1 MELGWLQERHTA
13 PELVGRLACAARL
26 IDRPEAVTP
35 RELIPLFSWEKL
47 PREDLVWEGD
57 C

>member
-1 MELGWLQERHTA
+1 MCIRDRRHTA
-13 PELVGRLACAARL
+13 PELVGRLAYAARL

-47 PREDLVWEGD
+47 PREDLVWEPD